1 MKLFFINI
9 LVIVLAVFTFTSCTN
24 PMKDLDIKV
33 QTNVFKY
40 TAVVEVKS
48 SAGLS
53 LDNATVTL
61 RGKDA
66 DRYDSRGSRASA
78 PGRLKPTSSLRARGR
93 TTAPPASG
101 ALASARL
108 PCTGTR
114 YRAAARNERR
124 RPARNAFL
132 EPPTSALR
140 RLRPRSRRCR

>member
-66 DRYDSRGSRASA
+66 DKIYNAEG
-78 PGRLKPTSSLRARGR
+78 KSSLK
-93 TTAPPASG
+93 
-101 ALASARL
+101 L
-108 PCTGTR
+108 P
-114 YRAAARNERR
+114 E
-124 RPARNAFL
+124 
-132 EPPTSALR
+132 E
-140 RLRPRSRRCR
+140 